1 MKNKGRILLLC
12 AIVLVLVAAAILA
25 MVLLPRDQEL
35 PQVMFPERAQ
45 EEETVPE
52 ATDSVEGGEEKEPSP
67 VLEELSQHPE
77 NERPTATPAGAGS
90 DQSEADTET
99 SFGGNNPTVKAT
111 ATPKPEATDAPI
123 IATDAPKATDTPAPA
138 TATPGTTPTAEPEG
152 DDSGKPT
159 AKPGGSDWSSYH

>member
-12 AIVLVLVAAAILA
+12 AIVLVLVAAILA
-25 MVLLPRDQEL
+25 IALLPRDQEL

-45 EEETVPE
+45 EEETAPE
-52 ATDSVEGGEEKEPSP
+52 ATDSVEGGEETEPAP
-67 VLEELSQHPE
+67 LFQEPTENPE
-77 NERPTATPAGAGS
+77 MVRPTATPAGAGS

-99 SFGGNNPTVKAT
+99 SFGGNNPTNKPT
-111 ATPKPEATDAPI
+111 ATPKPEATDTPAA
-123 IATDAPKATDTPAPA
+123 ATDAPKATDTPAPA

-159 AKPGGSDWSSYH
+159 AKPGGSEWSSYH